1 LFLQRTVVRQEEVKR
16 MRQFSPSFLKKQ
28 HGDGRGGKA
37 VPSRWLALALLCI
50 AQFMVVLDVQVVV
63 IALPAIQHE
72 FAISQTNLQ
81 WVINAYVLLFGGF
94 LMLAGRAADLYGRR
108 RFFIGGLLLFA
119 LASLGC
125 GLARSEAWLIAMR
138 ALQGLGAAC
147 ISPAGLAQL
156 TSIFPEG
163 PERNRA
169 LGWWGAAAPVG
180 GVSGLLLG
188 GLLTSGPGWR
198 WVFFI
203 NVPIGLL
210 GAMLSLIV
218 LQESRADNAARLDI
232 SGAITGTT
240 GLAAFIY
247 ALTQIQAVGI
257 GAAQSLVALALALAF
272 LLAFV
277 IIERRVHDPLVPF
290 GIFRIRTLTGALL
303 VSLMLTFITSP
314 PSFFGTLYLQQIVG
328 TSPFLTSLAFL
339 PESLCIAVCSVLG
352 ARMTTRLGT
361 RRTMVAGMSALILA
375 MILMAQLSVSDGYL
389 HALLPGFIVLGFG
402 LGVGSV
408 AATSAGMA
416 QVKATEQGLVAGL
429 LNTAAQLGTVL
440 GLALLDMIAASSTA
454 ILKGSGYSETT
465 ALVAGFR
472 WAFAVS
478 AGVAIVGVLVAIF
491 VVDHD
496 PKSGSRQEQHTQ
508 QMERRV
514 STH

>member
-1 LFLQRTVVRQEEVKR
+1 LFLQRTVARQEEVKR
-16 MRQFSPSFLKKQ
+16 MRQFFPSLLKKQ
-28 HGDGRGGKA
+28 QGNRFSSNA
-37 VPSRWLALALLCI
+37 ASSRWLALALLCI
-50 AQFMVVLDVQVVV
+50 AQFIIVLDVQVVV
-63 IALPAIQHE
+63 IALPAIQRE
-72 FAISQTNLQ
+72 FGISQTNLQ
-81 WVINAYVLLFGGF
+81 WVVNAYVLLFGGF
-94 LMLAGRAADLYGRR
+94 LMLAGRAADLFGRR

-125 GLARSEAWLIAMR
+125 GLARSEAWLIAAR

-147 ISPAGLAQL
+147 ISPAALAQL
-156 TSIFPEG
+156 TTIFPQG

-188 GLLTSGPGWR
+188 GLLTSGPGWP

-210 GAMLSLIV
+210 GAILSLPI
-218 LQESRADNAARLDI
+218 LAESRAPHAARLDI

-247 ALTQIQAVGI
+247 GLTQIQAVGI
-257 GAAQSLVALALALAF
+257 SAPQTLGSLALALAF

-277 IIERRVHDPLVPF
+277 VIERRVHDPLVPF
-290 GIFRIRTLTGALL
+290 GIFRLRTLTGALL

-328 TSPFLTSLAFL
+328 TSPFLTGLAFL

-352 ARMTTRLGT
+352 ARLTTRLGT
-361 RRTMVAGMSALILA
+361 RWTMMIGMSALILA
-375 MILMAQLSVSDGYL
+375 MILLAQLSVSDGYL
-389 HALLPGFIVLGFG
+389 HALLPGFLVLGFG

-440 GLALLDMIAASSTA
+440 GLALLDVIAASSTA
-454 ILKGSGYSETT
+454 VLKSSGYTDAT

-472 WAFAVS
+472 WAFLVS
-478 AGVAIVGVLVAIF
+478 AAVAIVGVLVAIF
-491 VVDHD
+491 VVDHH
-496 PKSGSRQEQHTQ
+496 PNSGSRQEQQPQ
-508 QMERRV
+508 QMEKHL
-514 STH
+514 SPH